1 LKVRKKAKFKKKVY
15 FILAGLAAACVLF
28 ILLLLHRP
36 AHFNPPEVIY
46 DKQVSLY
53 LTHELLPHIYNNAQL
68 GEPFDLVVIQKGI
81 NDIVAR
87 SKWPKELDGIGVSA
101 PEVLF
106 VPDGI
111 VLMGTVLVGGVEFV
125 ATVVAEAT
133 LNQEGLLN
141 LRIAKMK
148 IGAMNVT
155 PVVKVL
161 AKTIYQRR
169 FATDNIDA
177 EDWQAQIAASL
188 LNNEPFE
195 PVFKIED
202 KKVRVDKIT
211 VSQGKVTIRLS
222 PAND

>member
-1 LKVRKKAKFKKKVY
+1 MKVRKKAKFKKKVY

-36 AHFNPPEVIY
+36 DHFNPPDVIY
-46 DKQVSLY
+46 DKQVSPY

>member
-1 LKVRKKAKFKKKVY
+1 MKVRKKAKFKKKVY